1 MTSTPTGGAVAGSP
15 RSPGYPPADPGR
27 RLPALPSAASL
38 SGPGP
43 PAGDFDDRRHGTE
56 PSQILTRLGPASQAA
71 AGAVESP
78 PAPTP
83 EFRSGFI
90 DQVFRSAYHVPS
102 SAVSRRRSRRC
113 SGRPADHLGDPH
125 MHSQRGAKRC
135 QWGLGLRG
143 IVAWPAHRDT
153 RLPTPV
159 RVPSVAESLY
169 LTDIRA
175 SPHRE
180 QQDRSCRN
188 RVTVGNSTS
197 TGSPDV
203 GCPPAPRGSRRRG
216 PGGFSGRTGLP
227 VCA

>member
-1 MTSTPTGGAVAGSP
+1 MVPSSAARGASSSAERP
-15 RSPGYPPADPGR
+15 PGR
-27 RLPALPSAASL
+27 PSAVVPRPHGSR
-38 SGPGP
+38 GPGP
-43 PAGDFDDRRHGTE
+43 PAGVIRPPTTWDRTLANSDEAQPRIPGRDGCRRV
-56 PSQILTRLGPASQAA
+56 PPAS
-71 AGAVESP
+71 
-78 PAPTP
+78 TP

-90 DQVFRSAYHVPS
+90 DQVFRSAYHVAS

-135 QWGLGLRG
+135 QRG
-143 IVAWPAHRDT
+143 SEPQGPVVRSTRRDT
-153 RLPTPV
+153 RLPTAV

-188 RVTVGNSTS
+188 CVAVGNSTS

-216 PGGFSGRTGLP
+216 PGGYSGRIGIP
-227 VCA
+227 GCA